1 MFLEM
6 EENVLYR
13 SLQVNKEGQNLEDFS
28 SLVMFLIDL
37 AAWFQGTMASLVGRV
52 WAMEAAPL
60 SIIHGSGIHL

>member
-1 MFLEM
+1 MHQMFLEM

-52 WAMEAAPL
+52 
-60 SIIHGSGIHL
+60 